1 MVYSICAHTAVSF
14 PLLITIGV
22 ATGFFSALLGVG
34 GGFIIVPFLIAVGIS
49 SDVAGASSVAI
60 TCGTAF
66 AGVLAYKK
74 MGNVNLKIGLNITA
88 GAIIGGICGV
98 LLTKAL
104 RISGNFDLVIH
115 LLFLILLLLVGTFM
129 MKESILSMIKK
140 RTEQRNKDKELSV
153 VYSKETK
160 IKHFSI
166 LSLFAVGFFVSI
178 FASIMGV
185 GGGFAYVPAMIY
197 LCGIPTKVAL
207 GTSLL
212 IITVANGLITIE
224 HATLNKTV
232 DPFLVFI
239 PYIGSIVGV
248 FLGVGLAKKLS
259 NATIRFVF
267 SLVLIAIAAKSGY
280 AIFKIPQIYFIQ

>member
-34 GGFIIVPFLIAVGIS
+34 GGLIMVPFLIAVGIS

-66 AGVLAYKK
+66 TGVLAYKK
-74 MGNVNLKIGLNITA
+74 IGNVNLKIGLNITA
-88 GAIIGGICGV
+88 GAIVGGICGV

-115 LLFLILLLLVGTFM
+115 LLFLILLLFVGVFM
-129 MKESILSMIKK
+129 MKESLFSMLKK
-140 RTEQRNKDKELSV
+140 QKKARNFTIFKDSIFFLFIV
-153 VYSKETK
+153 GFLV
-160 IKHFSI
+160 SI
-166 LSLFAVGFFVSI
+166 L
-178 FASIMGV
+178 ASIMGV
-185 GGGFAYVPAMIY
+185 GGGFAYVPVMIY

-212 IITVANGLITIE
+212 IITVVNGLITIE

-248 FLGVGLAKKLS
+248 LLGVSLAKKLS
-259 NATIRFVF
+259 GATIRFVF
-267 SLVLIAIAAKSGY
+267 SLVLIAVAVKSGY

>member
-14 PLLITIGV
+14 PLLIAIGV

-34 GGFIIVPFLIAVGIS
+34 GGLIMVPFLIAVGIS

-66 AGVLAYKK
+66 TGVLAYKK
-74 MGNVNLKIGLNITA
+74 IGNVNLKIGLNITA
-88 GAIIGGICGV
+88 GAIVGGICGV

-115 LLFLILLLLVGTFM
+115 LLFLILLLFVGVFM
-129 MKESILSMIKK
+129 MKESLFSMLKK
-140 RTEQRNKDKELSV
+140 QKKARNFTIFKDSIFFLFIV
-153 VYSKETK
+153 GFLV
-160 IKHFSI
+160 SI
-166 LSLFAVGFFVSI
+166 L
-178 FASIMGV
+178 ASIMGV
-185 GGGFAYVPAMIY
+185 GGGFAYVPVMIY

-212 IITVANGLITIE
+212 IITVVNGLITIE

-248 FLGVGLAKKLS
+248 FLGVSLAKKLS
-259 NATIRFVF
+259 GATIRFVF
-267 SLVLIAIAAKSGY
+267 SLVLIAVAVKSGY

>member
-34 GGFIIVPFLIAVGIS
+34 GGLIMVPFLIAVGIS

-66 AGVLAYKK
+66 TGVLAYKK
-74 MGNVNLKIGLNITA
+74 IGNVNLKIGLNITA
-88 GAIIGGICGV
+88 GAIVGGICGV

-115 LLFLILLLLVGTFM
+115 LLFLILLLFVGVFM
-129 MKESILSMIKK
+129 MKESLFSMLKK
-140 RTEQRNKDKELSV
+140 QKKARNFTIFKDSIFFLFIV
-153 VYSKETK
+153 GFLV
-160 IKHFSI
+160 SI
-166 LSLFAVGFFVSI
+166 L
-178 FASIMGV
+178 ASIMGV
-185 GGGFAYVPAMIY
+185 GGGFAYVPVMIY

-212 IITVANGLITIE
+212 IITVVNGLITIE

-239 PYIGSIVGV
+239 PYIGSVVGV
-248 FLGVGLAKKLS
+248 LLGVSLAKKLS
-259 NATIRFVF
+259 GATIRFVF
-267 SLVLIAIAAKSGY
+267 SLVLIAVAVKSGY

>member
-34 GGFIIVPFLIAVGIS
+34 GGLIMVPFLIAVGIS

-66 AGVLAYKK
+66 TGVLAYKK
-74 MGNVNLKIGLNITA
+74 IGNVNLKIGLNITA

-115 LLFLILLLLVGTFM
+115 LLFLILLLFVGVFM
-129 MKESILSMIKK
+129 MKESLYSMLKK
-140 RTEQRNKDKELSV
+140 QKKARDFTIFKD
-153 VYSKETK
+153 SKFS
-160 IKHFSI
+160 IFFLFIVGFLVSI
-166 LSLFAVGFFVSI
+166 LS
-178 FASIMGV
+178 SIMGV
-185 GGGFAYVPAMIY
+185 GGGFAYVPVMIY

-212 IITVANGLITIE
+212 IIAVVNGLITIE

-239 PYIGSIVGV
+239 PYMGSIVGV
-248 FLGVGLAKKLS
+248 LLGVSLAKKLS
-259 NATIRFVF
+259 GATIRFVF
-267 SLVLIAIAAKSGY
+267 SLVLIAVAVKSGY

>member
-34 GGFIIVPFLIAVGIS
+34 GGLIMVPFLIAVGIS

-66 AGVLAYKK
+66 TGVLAYKK
-74 MGNVNLKIGLNITA
+74 IGNVNLKIGLNITA

-115 LLFLILLLLVGTFM
+115 LLFLILLLFVGVFM
-129 MKESILSMIKK
+129 MKESLFSMLKK
-140 RTEQRNKDKELSV
+140 QKKARDFTIFKD
-153 VYSKETK
+153 SKFS
-160 IKHFSI
+160 IFFLFIVGFLVSI
-166 LSLFAVGFFVSI
+166 LS
-178 FASIMGV
+178 SIMGV
-185 GGGFAYVPAMIY
+185 GGGFAYVPVMIY

-212 IITVANGLITIE
+212 IIAVVNGLITIE

-239 PYIGSIVGV
+239 PYMGSIVGV
-248 FLGVGLAKKLS
+248 LLGVSLAKKLS
-259 NATIRFVF
+259 GATIRFVF
-267 SLVLIAIAAKSGY
+267 SLVLIAVAVKSGY